1 MAGYIPGSESTFFSL
16 TPFAGSDQGW
26 EQRRVKCWQK
36 FIGFM
41 LQFCTSL
48 YYQYRRTSR
57 HTEYTNTHCPK
68 EYRTDSISNASIIRS
83 MYYCVPLCIMII
95 NNSARPLSHQ
105 RPFIITPPSVGNK
118 AEKQC
123 LPSYKPHNLSAN
135 PLSVQFFVSL
145 WFFIYSSLF
154 EMEVACWTG
163 PSFAGFS

>member
-1 MAGYIPGSESTFFSL
+1 MGATKSEVLAEVYWFHVAVLYIFILSVSKNL
-16 TPFAGSDQGW
+16 T
-26 EQRRVKCWQK
+26 
-36 FIGFM
+36 
-41 LQFCTSL
+41 T
-48 YYQYRRTSR
+48 YRYNP
-57 HTEYTNTHCPK
+57 E
-68 EYRTDSISNASIIRS
+68 
-83 MYYCVPLCIMII
+83 
-95 NNSARPLSHQ
+95 PLSHQ